1 MAASCSRQDV
11 SVDAGNGAQSRTGR
25 QQGEDDDRDDAAQA
39 RSMPRHRGRFA
50 SHSIRVDAYRNG
62 VTVL

>member
-25 QQGEDDDRDDAAQA
+25 QQGEDDDR
-39 RSMPRHRGRFA
+39 GRFA
-50 SHSIRVDAYRNG
+50 SHSIRVDTYRNG